1 MRDAGSPWTRDGRT
15 ARLAL
20 TAVVGASVITA
31 VVALTSDAP
40 LRVLAV
46 VAVIA
51 LAVLVVLLG
60 LSELGARRTRVQITG
75 VEDTTIA
82 VRLSRDVDRGLVPV
96 DEAWWPAARRWANH
110 VVRPHA
116 EDRVAVAAVVVL
128 VVVELYGAISS
139 GDARS
144 YTLPAV
150 LVLLAAGAAVLRRRT
165 RTRAS
170 QVLAAVGLAESSSP

>member
-1 MRDAGSPWTRDGRT
+1 MRRAGSPSMTGVRTGRV
-15 ARLAL
+15 AL
-20 TAVVGASVITA
+20 TAVGGAAVITA

-46 VAVIA
+46 VAAVA
-51 LAVLVVLLG
+51 LAVLVVLLS
-60 LSELGARRTRVQITG
+60 LSDLAARRTRAQVTG
-75 VEDTTIA
+75 IEDTAIA

-96 DEAWWPAARRWANH
+96 DEAWWPAARGWATH
-110 VVRPHA
+110 VVRPRA
-116 EDRVAVAAVVVL
+116 EDRVAVVAIVVL

-150 LVLLAAGAAVLRRRT
+150 LVVLAGGAAVLRRRT
-165 RTRAS
+165 RARAS
-170 QVLAAVGLAESSSP
+170 QVLAALELPEASPS